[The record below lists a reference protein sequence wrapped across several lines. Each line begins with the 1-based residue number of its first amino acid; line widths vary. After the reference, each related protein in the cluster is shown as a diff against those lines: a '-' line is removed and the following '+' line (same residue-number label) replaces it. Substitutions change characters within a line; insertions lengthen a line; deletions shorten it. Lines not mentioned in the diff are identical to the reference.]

1 MARPLVTFASEIKQ
15 VSSRKLASLD
25 LEYKVT
31 LLTSDPAV
39 MNLGTLAGDQLFNVT
54 IEAQ

>member
-1 MARPLVTFASEIKQ
+1 MTSPNIQFAGEIKQ

-25 LEYKVT
+25 LEYKVV

-54 IEAQ
+54 VEAQ